1 MDTENSPND
10 GGIHGT
16 EGTHHF
22 ENANVTVSDGN
33 AWFESKAYKSIL
45 ALCRIGVFVVAIGS
59 FCFGAY
65 LYQRDTNAQTGVS
78 VNDIAREQ
86 KEMRTLIDDR
96 KRERD
101 TQFNDLKNSTVST
114 VQFRAEFD
122 ALNKR
127 LDRIEMAIDRMQTTP
142 R

>member
-1 MDTENSPND
+1 MGED
-10 GGIHGT
+10 IHTT

-22 ENANVTVSDGN
+22 ENANVTVSDGT
-33 AWFESKAYKSIL
+33 AWYESKEYKSLL
-45 ALCRIGVFVVAIGS
+45 AFCRIAMFIVAIGS
-59 FCFGAY
+59 FAFGAWI
-65 LYQRDTNAQTGVS
+65 YQRDKNTETGQS

-86 KEMRTLIDDR
+86 KDLRTLIDER

-101 TQFNDLKNSTVST
+101 AQFNDLKNTTVST

-127 LDRIEMAIDRMQTTP
+127 LDRIEMAIDRMQTV